1 MTLPMTTT
9 DPVADAGN
17 GISAAAARYAA
28 VHDAALAAE
37 GFPDHRGPGDPWS
50 DMAELFRHDPLRPL
64 DANLSVIAGYLRPT
78 DALVDVGGGAG
89 RVSLAMAGRVDT
101 VTLVEPSAAMREQFY
116 IARRGAG
123 ITNARAN
130 PARWQDTLETGDVVH
145 LSDVTY
151 FVRDIVPFVTQL
163 HHAAARRVMITVWR
177 PPPGDF
183 DAELH
188 RILYGTAPPHWP
200 GLPELAAVLW
210 EMGILPHIIPLP
222 ALPWWIPETAGGLT
236 DEQAIDLVLR
246 RLEKSDDDDATCSLV
261 AANLDALFSR
271 TADGLTPRWLAAARE
286 VLVTWETD
294 APIHHSAPTRHS
306 GESRN
311 LAP

>member
-1 MTLPMTTT
+1 MTLTPTITG
-9 DPVADAGN
+9 PAADDGN
-17 GISAAAARYAA
+17 GPAAIRYAA
-28 VHDAALAAE
+28 VHDAALEAE
-37 GFPDHRGPGDPWS
+37 QFADPNDPGDPWA
-50 DMAELFRHDPLRPL
+50 DWAELFRHDPLRPL
-64 DANLSVIAGYLRPT
+64 DANLSIIAGYLRPT
-78 DALVDVGGGAG
+78 DRLVDVGGGAG
-89 RVSLAMAGRVDT
+89 RVSLALAGRVDT

-116 IARRGAG
+116 IARSGAG

-130 PARWQDTLETGDVVH
+130 PARWQDTIETGDVVH

-188 RILYGTAPPHWP
+188 RILYGESPPHWP
-200 GLPELAAVLW
+200 GLPELSAVLW

-222 ALPWWIPETAGGLT
+222 ARPWWIPETAGGLT
-236 DEQAIDLVLR
+236 DAQAIDLALR
-246 RLEKSDDDDATCSLV
+246 RLEKSDDDDATRRLI
-261 AANLDALFSR
+261 AANMDALFER

-286 VLVTWETD
+286 VLLTWETGG
-294 APIHHSAPTRHS
+294 SQS
-306 GESRN
+306 QE
-311 LAP
+311 L